1 MRSRTASGLAART
14 RRCCLR
20 DTKNRCLVF
29 GLRKNQTATQRPK
42 TKDQRPNMK
51 ILVLMKQVANKD
63 AILRINKESTWIE
76 EADLSFEVNES
87 DGYALE
93 EALRIR
99 EKVGGE
105 VVVCSMGPQRAK
117 SVIKDA
123 LARGADRA
131 IHVVGDNISHLSPFA
146 AASVLADAVRD
157 EQADLIMTG
166 LQSDDYG
173 NGQTGVILAE
183 LLGLPHATIVI
194 EIDATGEQL
203 RVKRELESGWYQWYT
218 MPKPALLT
226 IQSGISQIRYATLRG
241 IMAAKKKEIK
251 EVTAA
256 ADIAS
261 QPSHQQIEKIYLPQ
275 KTKQTQLLGGGDAKK
290 GAVELA
296 EKLRSEARVI

>member
-1 MRSRTASGLAART
+1 
-14 RRCCLR
+14 
-20 DTKNRCLVF
+20 
-29 GLRKNQTATQRPK
+29 
-42 TKDQRPNMK
+42 MK

-93 EALRIR
+93 ESLRIK
-99 EKVGGE
+99 EKTGGGE
-105 VVVCSMGPQRAK
+105 VVVVSMGPQRAK

-131 IHVVGDNISHLSPFA
+131 IHVVGDNVSHLSPFA
-146 AASVLADAVRD
+146 AASVLAEAIR
-157 EQADLIMTG
+157 EENADLIMTG

-173 NGQTGVILAE
+173 YAQTGVILAE
-183 LLGLPHATIVI
+183 ILGVPHATIVI
-194 EIDATGEQL
+194 EVDATGEQL
-203 RVKRELESGWYQWYT
+203 RVKRELESGWYQWYS

-226 IQSGISQIRYATLRG
+226 IQSGISQIRYATLKG

-251 EVTAA
+251 EVT
-256 ADIAS
+256 
-261 QPSHQQIEKIYLPQ
+261 PSAELTAKPTHQRIEKIYLPQ
-275 KTKQTQLLGGGDAKK
+275 KQKQTQLLGGGDAKK

-296 EKLRSEARVI
+296 DKLRSEARVI